1 MMTSQSSESLA
12 PRHGELRPR
21 APAGTASSRPPGPAP
36 AAPGGMAVFHDEVEI
51 EDFEYDEETGTYS
64 YPCPCGD
71 RFLITREDLENGED
85 VATCPSCS
93 LILRV
98 IYDQEQFMRDE
109 VVAEPLPNKELVK
122 C

>member
-1 MMTSQSSESLA
+1 
-12 PRHGELRPR
+12 
-21 APAGTASSRPPGPAP
+21 
-36 AAPGGMAVFHDEVEI
+36 MAVFHDEVEI

-71 RFLITREDLENGED
+71 RFLITRE
-85 VATCPSCS
+85 
-93 LILRV
+93 
-98 IYDQEQFMRDE
+98 QFMRDE

>member
-1 MMTSQSSESLA
+1 
-12 PRHGELRPR
+12 
-21 APAGTASSRPPGPAP
+21 
-36 AAPGGMAVFHDEVEI
+36 MAVFHDEVEI
-51 EDFEYDEETGTYS
+51 EDFEYDEESETYS